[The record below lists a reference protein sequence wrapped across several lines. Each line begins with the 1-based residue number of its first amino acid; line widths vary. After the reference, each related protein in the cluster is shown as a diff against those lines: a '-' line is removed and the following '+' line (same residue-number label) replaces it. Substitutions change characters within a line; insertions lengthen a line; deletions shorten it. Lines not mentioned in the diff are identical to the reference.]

1 MSLESHV
8 VELQKKHANIAKMI
22 EEEQRSPAADPL
34 QITALKR
41 QKLLLKEEIARAS

>member
-8 VELQKKHANIAKMI
+8 VELQKKHANLAKTI
-22 EEEQRSPAADPL
+22 EDAQRAPGTDQL

-41 QKLLLKEEIARAS
+41 QKLHLKEEIARSS